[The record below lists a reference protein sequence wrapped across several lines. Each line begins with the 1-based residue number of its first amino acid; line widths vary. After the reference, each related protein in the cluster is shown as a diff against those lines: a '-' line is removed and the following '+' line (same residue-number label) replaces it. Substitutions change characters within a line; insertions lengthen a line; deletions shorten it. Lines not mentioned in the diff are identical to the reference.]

1 MALVALRRLWVGKQS
16 LHDTDVRAEVTLQP
30 TVPSALN
37 PAGLLVVQVAMLP
50 HSRRPA
56 SKPGGSLQERIAVMP
71 CSGSVALA
79 VLLAL
84 PGSALAA
91 RTVALSNDP
100 IAIRLEVH
108 QPTAVVFPE
117 AVAAVPTGADPA
129 RLSLDY
135 DGPYLFLQPLEPGVH
150 GRLFVVGASGKLYGL
165 RFTVATPSDD
175 MVTIETP
182 AAASRAKAPSR
193 AVQPLDLLKALRF
206 GTPLPGVTAT
216 TLPPFQSPDAR
227 VQVLGQQ
234 ALALDIY
241 LGVVVTITNVHRGAA
256 RAGAARRVA
265 PYGAPARD
273 PGVPR
278 WLGAPARHRP
288 ESRGGG

>member
-1 MALVALRRLWVGKQS
+1 
-16 LHDTDVRAEVTLQP
+16 
-30 TVPSALN
+30 
-37 PAGLLVVQVAMLP
+37 
-50 HSRRPA
+50 
-56 SKPGGSLQERIAVMP
+56 MP
-71 CSGSVALA
+71 CSGPVALA

-175 MVTIETP
+175 MVTIEPT
-182 AAASRAKAPSR
+182 AASAAGAKAPSR

-241 LGVVVTITNVHRGAA
+241 LGVVVTITNVHPEPLGLELRVGLLPAVPLPETMVSLDGWALPPGTVLKAVAADDERLGPRGTT
-256 RAGAARRVA
+256 RL
-265 PYGAPARD
+265 Y
-273 PGVPR
+273 
-278 WLGAPARHRP
+278 WLLERKP
-288 ESRGGG
+288 